1 MEAIMA
7 ASVDFAEIKQQVS
20 VHQVM
25 TMLALPLKQTGGQFR
40 GTCPVHG
47 GNDRTLVVTPAKGFY
62 CFSEKRG
69 GDAIALCAHV
79 RSISMRDAA
88 LEIAQHFGVGGT
100 AAQRPVASAAPAKSQ
115 GVRAF
120 DAETYAKRLNAEHEA
135 LAPLGISPETLKAF
149 SAGYAAGGV
158 NRGRLALPIHDR
170 DGKCVAY
177 IGRALGDESPTMVF
191 PNGFAAQ
198 EHIFNAHKVSEGEL
212 YLVRDPLDVLRAYE
226 GGIENVV
233 SFLGPM
239 TPHNLEILAALCDER
254 KVETIEIY

>member
-7 ASVDFAEIKQQVS
+7 ASVDFAEVKQQVS

-25 TMLALPLKQTGGQFR
+25 TMLNLTLKQSGGQFR
-40 GTCPVHG
+40 GSCPVHG
-47 GNDRTLVVTPAKGFY
+47 GNDRTFVITPAKGFY
-62 CFSEKRG
+62 CFNEKKG

-79 RSISMRDAA
+79 RQIPMREAA
-88 LEIAQHFGVGGT
+88 LAIAEHFGVGDT
-100 AAQRPVASAAPAKSQ
+100 PARRPAASTTPTKPP
-115 GVRAF
+115 GGRAF
-120 DAETYAKRLNAEHEA
+120 DAEAYAKRLDPNHDA
-135 LAPLGISPETLKAF
+135 LAALGIAPETFQAF
-149 SAGYAAGGV
+149 GSGYAAGGV

-170 DGKCVAY
+170 EGKCVAY

-212 YLVRDPLDVLRAYE
+212 YLVRDPLDVLRAFE